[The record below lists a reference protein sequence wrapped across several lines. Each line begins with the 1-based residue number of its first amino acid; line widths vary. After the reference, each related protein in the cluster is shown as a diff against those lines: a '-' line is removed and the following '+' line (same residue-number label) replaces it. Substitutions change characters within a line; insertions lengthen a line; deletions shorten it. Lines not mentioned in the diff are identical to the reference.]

1 MQAGS
6 ALSNS
11 LSCGPYTVLPATSHK
26 VCDFMPKEYSRSE
39 RMAEQVR
46 RELAELVRD
55 EVKDP
60 RVQWVSFT
68 AVKVSRDLSNAVVY
82 FTMLKDEDRDA
93 AVEALNKAAGFLRHQ
108 LSGRIR
114 SRIVP
119 SLKFVYDVSIE
130 RGTSMESLIARA
142 RSTDSDITDD

>member
-1 MQAGS
+1 
-6 ALSNS
+6 
-11 LSCGPYTVLPATSHK
+11 
-26 VCDFMPKEYSRSE
+26 MPKEYSRSQ

-68 AVKVSRDLSNAVVY
+68 AVKVSRDLSNAVIY
-82 FTMLKDEDRDA
+82 FTMLKDEDREA

-108 LSGRIR
+108 LSSRIR

-130 RGTSMESLIARA
+130 RGTSMESLIAKA
-142 RSTDSDITDD
+142 RSTDSDIADD